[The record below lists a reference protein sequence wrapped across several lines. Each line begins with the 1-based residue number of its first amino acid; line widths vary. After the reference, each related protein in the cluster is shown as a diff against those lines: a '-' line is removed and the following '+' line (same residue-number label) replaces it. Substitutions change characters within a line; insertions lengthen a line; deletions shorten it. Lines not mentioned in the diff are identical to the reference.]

1 MKSRSLNS
9 RASSDEW
16 PHAVA
21 KDDGSAPVRAVIYAR
36 VSSAAQRDRHT
47 IASQLAT
54 LPKFISLRGWE
65 LVKPADTYV
74 DDGRTAK
81 EGFLSKRTSFTRLMH
96 DAGQGL
102 FDVVCIVDLDRLTR
116 SEDLRERGEVL
127 GAFQRAGVQ
136 IAVSGT
142 GQVLD
147 LRSSVGDLMSSLGTF
162 FAAEANRKHRERITR
177 GKDEAIR
184 KGKKP
189 AGPTPFGYLYNRET
203 GQWSVDPELGPIVV
217 EIFTRVSGGETCDAI
232 ARDLQAR
239 GVPRCRPSKSGR
251 RRPGTWIHERVHQIV
266 RARTYLG
273 SWVADKVRG
282 LSIAVPRIVT
292 EALYGRADAALLRAG
307 RRGQPRNPHK
317 YLLQGLATC
326 SLCGG
331 QIGCA
336 STGSWMTRQGKRRSF
351 YYVCSRR
358 RRPRPDSKTCTLP
371 MMRSEAIDDRFWST
385 IVESVISD
393 VHIEKALAEQGVGPQ
408 SEADPRVSLSRLQ
421 ARLKQLTRAEE
432 ILLERF
438 GRGFITDGALDKELV
453 RLKADRTSVQEGIAA
468 AQGAIGRSEKAA
480 YDASALRKGI
490 SDLRVQLR
498 RATADDR
505 RGIVHAIVAG
515 GEKAVKISPE
525 RIEAEI
531 LLAPGPSSAV
541 AQVCTAGL

>member
-1 MKSRSLNS
+1 MTSRSPNS
-9 RASSDEW
+9 VGFSSGW
-16 PHAVA
+16 PGAVA
-21 KDDGSAPVRAVIYAR
+21 KDEAPVAVRAVIYAR
-36 VSSAAQRDRHT
+36 VSSATQRDRHT
-47 IASQLAT
+47 VASQLST
-54 LPKFISLRGWE
+54 LPKFVSLRGWK

-96 DAGQGL
+96 DAAQGL
-102 FDVVCIVDLDRLTR
+102 FDVVAIVDLDRLTR

-189 AGPTPFGYLYNRET
+189 AGPTPFGYVYNRET
-203 GQWSVDPELGPIVV
+203 GEWSIDPELGPIVE
-217 EIFTRVSGGETCDAI
+217 EIFTRVSQAETCDAI

-251 RRPGTWIHERVHQIV
+251 RRPGVWILERVHQIV

-273 SWVADKVRG
+273 SWVADKERG
-282 LSIAVPRIVT
+282 LSIPVPRIVSD
-292 EALYGRADAALLRAG
+292 ALYARADAALLRAG

-317 YLLQGLATC
+317 YLLQGFSSCAV
-326 SLCGG
+326 CGG
-331 QIGCA
+331 AIGCA
-336 STGSWMTRQGKRRSF
+336 STGSWMTRQGKRRHF

-358 RRPRPDSKTCTLP
+358 RRPRSDSKSCTLP
-371 MMRSEAIDDRFWST
+371 MIRSEAIDDRFWNA

-393 VHIEKALAEQGVGPQ
+393 SHIEKALAEHGAETQ
-408 SEADPRVSLSRLQ
+408 SDPDPRAALSRLE

-432 ILLERF
+432 VLLERF
-438 GRGFITDGALDKELV
+438 GRGFITDAALDKELV
-453 RLKADRTSVQEGIAA
+453 RLKADRTSLQEAIAVAQRTVGRRDLASRNA
-468 AQGAIGRSEKAA
+468 A
-480 YDASALRKGI
+480 ALRKAI
-490 SDLRVQLR
+490 SDLRGQLR
-498 RATADDR
+498 TATPQDR
-505 RGIVHAIVAG
+505 RDIVRAIVAG
-515 GEKAVKISPE
+515 GESGVKIGPE

-531 LLAPGPSSAV
+531 LLAPQGPSAF
-541 AQVCTAGL
+541 AQVYTAG